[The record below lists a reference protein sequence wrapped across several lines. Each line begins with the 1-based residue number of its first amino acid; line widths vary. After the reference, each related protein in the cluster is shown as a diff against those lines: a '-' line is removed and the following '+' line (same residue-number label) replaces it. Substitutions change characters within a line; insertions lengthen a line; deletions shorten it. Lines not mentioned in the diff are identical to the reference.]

1 MRPNP
6 AAADTIRTLIAAVP
20 DDRLRE
26 LFLELA
32 LAALAVPAVEEPKP
46 AARNGRRRRGR
57 GKGWRHGK
65 GRHKI
70 DRHRRAYLD
79 ALNAKRREER
89 RLAREAGQAAGTARR
104 RGRKPKG
111 NGAENSRQRRYCL
124 RQGAGSTPGSS
135 NRGSPGAQWYASLV
149 SATGRPVRSPQS
161 SHATERQPRGR
172 GPIPHTVKM
181 GSFAKFHSRF
191 QGTTGAVAGL
201 VPVANDSLAHAAEP
215 WRDTPES
222 KSCGVI

>member
-65 GRHKI
+65 GRQKI

-111 NGAENSRQRRYCL
+111 NGAETHGN
-124 RQGAGSTPGSS
+124 GDT
-135 NRGSPGAQWYASLV
+135 V
-149 SATGRPVRSPQS
+149 SAKALWE
-161 SHATERQPRGR
+161 HARKLEPRQPWRAVVRELGV
-172 GPIPHTVKM
+172 GDLAAQ
-181 GSFAKFHSRF
+181 FAHRNQAMPPNVSPAAAARF
-191 QGTTGAVAGL
+191 LTL
-201 VPVANDSLAHAAEP
+201 
-215 WRDTPES
+215 
-222 KSCGVI
+222 